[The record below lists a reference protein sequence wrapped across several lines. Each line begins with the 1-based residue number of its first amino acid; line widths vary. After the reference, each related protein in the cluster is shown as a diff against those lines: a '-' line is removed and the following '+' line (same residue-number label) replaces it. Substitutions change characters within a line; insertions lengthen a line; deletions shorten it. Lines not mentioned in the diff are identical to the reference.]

1 MSSIIVDID
10 GTLDLGGG
18 RPNERLVAVLNEEAK
33 SGQSVIVV
41 SARPDSRLEETR
53 KMLEGFGLDFSEIHL
68 SDFPQGP
75 NSGVAYKKYKVE
87 KLIEEGKDPEEAVDN
102 DSEVRRIYD
111 ALGLDT
117 YSPAE
122 YIAAHILPEEDNG
135 NRAIDPNG
143 YETTKEIRDEAERG
157 LAWRRAFG
165 RGGTEIGVARARD
178 LSSGKMIPYET
189 IVRMSSYFARH
200 EVDMEA
206 MGWNRGEDG
215 YPSAGRIAW
224 ALWGGDVARAWAEGI
239 ISKAAEDSAARSVED
254 TMGIEFRTAKVELR
268 AVDENGM
275 TFEGYAALFDSPSAD
290 GVSPEI
296 VKDTAFRRSLSAVD
310 RGEWDVRAYQDH
322 NPQLLLGTTKS
333 NTLEL
338 VQDAKGLLAR
348 IRLNPD
354 ISFHRDLA
362 AIVKTMGTSLGMSFG
377 FWNTAANRVNDNG
390 VRELR
395 DVKLVE
401 VSALT
406 GLAPY
411 YPGTVSLVSVRGLA
425 DKVGVDSSDL
435 RDAVAALL
443 AGEATKDHAA
453 ILAAAMSASAR
464 DVEGVPTV
472 FPNDAPVEEPV
483 QAPAEEVVQAPVEE
497 PEPRPVPR
505 TVREKHLELIR
516 REVK

>member
-1 MSSIIVDID
+1 
-10 GTLDLGGG
+10 
-18 RPNERLVAVLNEEAK
+18 
-33 SGQSVIVV
+33 
-41 SARPDSRLEETR
+41 
-53 KMLEGFGLDFSEIHL
+53 
-68 SDFPQGP
+68 
-75 NSGVAYKKYKVE
+75 
-87 KLIEEGKDPEEAVDN
+87 
-102 DSEVRRIYD
+102 
-111 ALGLDT
+111 
-117 YSPAE
+117 
-122 YIAAHILPEEDNG
+122 
-135 NRAIDPNG
+135 
-143 YETTKEIRDEAERG
+143 
-157 LAWRRAFG
+157 
-165 RGGTEIGVARARD
+165 
-178 LSSGKMIPYET
+178 MIPYET
-189 IVRMSSYFARH
+189 VVRMSSYFARH
-200 EVDMEA
+200 EIDMEA
-206 MGWNRGEDG
+206 QGWNRGEDG

-224 ALWGGDVARAWAEGI
+224 ALWGGDAARAWAEGI
-239 ISKAAEDSAARSVED
+239 ISKAAEDDAARSVED

-268 AVDENGM
+268 AVDESGM

-333 NTLEL
+333 KTLEL

-348 IRLNPD
+348 IRLNPE

-425 DKVGVDSSDL
+425 DKVGVADERPAHGDEINEALSNEFL
-435 RDAVAALL
+435 RDLEREGSRALGSERL
-443 AGEATKDHAA
+443 
-453 ILAAAMSASAR
+453 R
-464 DVEGVPTV
+464 DR
-472 FPNDAPVEEPV
+472 
-483 QAPAEEVVQAPVEE
+483 
-497 PEPRPVPR
+497 PEIGRAHV
-505 TVREKHLELIR
+505 
-516 REVK
+516 